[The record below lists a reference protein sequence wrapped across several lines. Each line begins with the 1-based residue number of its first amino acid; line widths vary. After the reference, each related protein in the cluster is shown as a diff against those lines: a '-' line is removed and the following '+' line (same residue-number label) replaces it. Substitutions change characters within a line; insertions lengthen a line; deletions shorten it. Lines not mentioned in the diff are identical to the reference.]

1 MTTITLRIE
10 EDLKKD
16 FKRVCLENDVTQSEI
31 IIKWIENYIKENT
44 NEKNK

>member
-31 IIKWIENYIKENT
+31 IIEWIEQYIEEN
-44 NEKNK
+44 KKSK